1 MSMTTK
7 DRRKRSAVITGA
19 GSGLGRDIAL
29 ASQRRVYAASS
40 SGVIGV
46 YQEDDPD
53 HFRKLEDFPVQPMVH
68 SLAVDTATHRV
79 YAPEQQ
85 EDGRPVARMVIYE
98 PVQSAPGKR

>member
-1 MSMTTK
+1 M
-7 DRRKRSAVITGA
+7 DRHKPPLTRRSVVYYCSAVYSRI
-19 GSGLGRDIAL
+19 
-29 ASQRRVYAASS
+29 YAACS

-53 HFRKLEDFPVQPMVH
+53 HFRKLEGFPVQPMVH

-98 PVQSAPGKR
+98 PVEGTPGVHIKPGK